1 MVKSKLAQISR
12 KVEPACDYVFL
23 KANSIGKYRDERIMA
38 SIHDLTDLEKS
49 LSVMKTTPAY
59 EASEMIPLETPMDE
73 QASSSSTESASEA
86 RPAKGPSRAQA
97 KKARR
102 IQQKINSS
110 SQPKRP
116 SLRPAKDI
124 LSRIRHDPALDDDQ
138 FIVGYHDRHADVMEM
153 PVTAW
158 TGGGDFTEE
167 EWIPQHRILYF
178 RRKGEN
184 GQKVWD
190 RKERIDLLFGSG
202 FGGGSKGEV
211 KGANTK
217 NGGKEEDIAML
228 TVKTGSD
235 PEPDGAGAKE
245 SNDRHEAGGEARE
258 STDEVDDDSEDIVDR
273 LSYHP

>member
-1 MVKSKLAQISR
+1 
-12 KVEPACDYVFL
+12 
-23 KANSIGKYRDERIMA
+23 MA
-38 SIHDLTDLEKS
+38 SIHGLTDLEQS
-49 LSVMKTTPAY
+49 LSRMKITPAY
-59 EASEMIPLETPMDE
+59 EASEMIPIETPIDE
-73 QASSSSTESASEA
+73 QASSSSTDSASEA
-86 RPAKGPSRAQA
+86 RPAKGPSRARA
-97 KKARR
+97 KKARK

-110 SQPKRP
+110 SQPKRR

-124 LSRIRHDPALDDDQ
+124 LSRIRHDPAINDDE

-184 GQKVWD
+184 GEKVWD

-217 NGGKEEDIAML
+217 NVGIEEDKAML

-235 PEPDGAGAKE
+235 PEPDCAGAKE

-258 STDEVDDDSEDIVDR
+258 STDEDDDDSEDIVDR
-273 LSYHP
+273 